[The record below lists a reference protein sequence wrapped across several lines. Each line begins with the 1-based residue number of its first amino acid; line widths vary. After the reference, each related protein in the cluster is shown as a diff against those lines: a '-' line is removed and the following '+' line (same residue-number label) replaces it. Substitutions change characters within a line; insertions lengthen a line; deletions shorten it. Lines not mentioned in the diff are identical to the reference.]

1 MFLFLSK
8 LLPLFVYPLGLASI
22 LLLLGLI
29 IVWKRPFSALFSM
42 GTALLVLLI
51 ASNAWISSQ
60 LVQSL
65 EWQHLPE
72 GELPQAEAIILLG
85 GSTQAPIP
93 PRQTVEMTE
102 AGDRVLYAAH
112 LYQQEKAPL
121 IIATGGQ
128 ISWLGKEQPEA
139 SNMKQ
144 LLVKMGIPASDVIEE
159 TQARNTHDNAVY
171 TKQILEENDI
181 KKSLLVTSASHMPRS
196 MLTFQ
201 KQNIDVIAAPTDFT
215 ITQQHWEQLQAT
227 PQSIVINFLPTV
239 EHLDNTTKALKE
251 YIGMVVYWLRG
262 WL

>member
-1 MFLFLSK
+1 MFVFLSK
-8 LLPLFVYPLGLASI
+8 LLPLFVYPLGLASL

-29 IVWKRPFSALFSM
+29 IVWKRPFFALFSM

-51 ASNAWISSQ
+51 ASNAWVSSR

-65 EWQHLPE
+65 EWQHLPD
-72 GELPQAEAIILLG
+72 GELPQAEAIVLLG
-85 GSTQAPIP
+85 GSTQAPSP
-93 PRQTVEMTE
+93 PRQTVEITE
-102 AGDRVLYAAH
+102 AGDRVLYTAH

-128 ISWLGKEQPEA
+128 ISWLGKQQPEA
-139 SNMKQ
+139 NYMKQ
-144 LLVKMGIPASDVIEE
+144 LLVKMGVPASDIIEE
-159 TQARNTHDNAVY
+159 TQALNTHDNAVY
-171 TKQILEENDI
+171 TQTILEENGI
-181 KKSLLVTSASHMPRS
+181 EQSLLVTSASHMPRS

-201 KQNIDVIAAPTDFT
+201 KQGIDVIAAPTDFT

-227 PQSIVINFLPTV
+227 PQSTIINFLPNV
-239 EHLDNTTKALKE
+239 EHLNNTTRALKE